1 MTPSP
6 FSNHLMNS
14 IKDGVALKFTPD
26 QRVEAL
32 AAIVEMLKYLDVAP
46 KAVNALGAA
55 VASELKELPEQ
66 ERPAANVDELCGAL
80 RLHVGLKPRETPI
93 QA

>member
-6 FSNHLMNS
+6 FSNYLMTQVRNN
-14 IKDGVALKFTPD
+14 VNLKFTPD

-32 AAIVEMLKYLDVAP
+32 GAIVEMLKYLNVEP
-46 KAVNALGAA
+46 KAVRALGTA
-55 VASELKELPEQ
+55 VAAEIKELPEAD
-66 ERPAANVDELCGAL
+66 RPAASVEELCAYL
-80 RLHVGLKPRETPI
+80 RTHVGLKPRETPI

>member
-6 FSNHLMNS
+6 FSNYLMS
-14 IKDGVALKFTPD
+14 QIRQSVALKFTPD

-32 AAIVEMLKYLDVAP
+32 AAVVEVLKYLDVAP

-55 VASELKELPEQ
+55 VAAELKALPEQ
-66 ERPAANVDELCGAL
+66 DRPAGSVDELCGAL
-80 RLHVGLKPRETPI
+80 RTHVGLPRG
-93 QA
+93 